1 MNKKTYTRKNKK
13 IKNKYCPTCGSLMDT
28 DILRL
33 PKVINGKDKNYQ
45 IIYSCNSRK
54 CPQKDIYVYVESNI
68 FPMVWYEREE
78 KCIKLLPLW
87 AKQVLGKT
95 LF

>member
-1 MNKKTYTRKNKK
+1 MNKKIYIRENKK

-45 IIYSCNSRK
+45 IIYSCNGGR
-54 CPQKDIYVYVESNI
+54 CP
-68 FPMVWYEREE
+68 
-78 KCIKLLPLW
+78 
-87 AKQVLGKT
+87 
-95 LF
+95 